1 MKTEIVRAEGLWA
14 DGSMGGLKDFSIV
27 VFGGETIGI
36 TGLVDSG
43 IASVSGILS
52 GRSRIE
58 KGTLYIH
65 NEPAELKNI
74 AQAHQRGIY
83 TIEDR
88 PILLKSLSLVENIC
102 IGEKN
107 LRFGLS
113 FPSREQKR
121 KAEKVLKEL
130 NLPIDCR
137 KPLSDMSLSDCH
149 MIEIARACYMN
160 GEVLVLDHIA
170 GGYTRQELEQLNR
183 LLICLKKRGMAV
195 IVLDPSYERLAGM
208 ADTLA
213 VMRSG
218 RVEAVFDGGKWN
230 REWVQKVQMGDY
242 RIPDTRKT
250 TFSQPQKTEPALL
263 MERISGGGFEEFS
276 FYLNKGE
283 VLGFW
288 DEDHGICSRLY
299 DLLCGITQVK
309 EGKAYLCGKPLQLSG
324 GRMHMIRQGIGYVES
339 REKGVFPKLT
349 LAENLTIA
357 SLERFSRYSRINRKL
372 EQAVV
377 LDVAAQ
383 LGIPSRDLKKR
394 IEKLD
399 GNTRFLVTI
408 YRWILKRS
416 KVLIL
421 HNVLSESDLII
432 RDSMLRVIN
441 QIHSSQTGMIL
452 LSPNKKEIYELCD
465 RVYLLKNCSLKF
477 PPPIP

>member
-1 MKTEIVRAEGLWA
+1 
-14 DGSMGGLKDFSIV
+14 
-27 VFGGETIGI
+27 
-36 TGLVDSG
+36 
-43 IASVSGILS
+43 
-52 GRSRIE
+52 
-58 KGTLYIH
+58 
-65 NEPAELKNI
+65 
-74 AQAHQRGIY
+74 
-83 TIEDR
+83 
-88 PILLKSLSLVENIC
+88 
-102 IGEKN
+102 
-107 LRFGLS
+107 
-113 FPSREQKR
+113 
-121 KAEKVLKEL
+121 
-130 NLPIDCR
+130 
-137 KPLSDMSLSDCH
+137 
-149 MIEIARACYMN
+149 
-160 GEVLVLDHIA
+160 
-170 GGYTRQELEQLNR
+170 
-183 LLICLKKRGMAV
+183 
-195 IVLDPSYERLAGM
+195 
-208 ADTLA
+208 
-213 VMRSG
+213 
-218 RVEAVFDGGKWN
+218 
-230 REWVQKVQMGDY
+230 
-242 RIPDTRKT
+242 
-250 TFSQPQKTEPALL
+250 
-263 MERISGGGFEEFS
+263 
-276 FYLNKGE
+276 
-283 VLGFW
+283 
-288 DEDHGICSRLY
+288 
-299 DLLCGITQVK
+299 
-309 EGKAYLCGKPLQLSG
+309 
-324 GRMHMIRQGIGYVES
+324 MIRQGIGYVES

>member
-1 MKTEIVRAEGLWA
+1 
-14 DGSMGGLKDFSIV
+14 
-27 VFGGETIGI
+27 
-36 TGLVDSG
+36 
-43 IASVSGILS
+43 
-52 GRSRIE
+52 
-58 KGTLYIH
+58 
-65 NEPAELKNI
+65 
-74 AQAHQRGIY
+74 
-83 TIEDR
+83 
-88 PILLKSLSLVENIC
+88 
-102 IGEKN
+102 
-107 LRFGLS
+107 
-113 FPSREQKR
+113 
-121 KAEKVLKEL
+121 
-130 NLPIDCR
+130 
-137 KPLSDMSLSDCH
+137 
-149 MIEIARACYMN
+149 
-160 GEVLVLDHIA
+160 
-170 GGYTRQELEQLNR
+170 
-183 LLICLKKRGMAV
+183 
-195 IVLDPSYERLAGM
+195 
-208 ADTLA
+208 
-213 VMRSG
+213 
-218 RVEAVFDGGKWN
+218 
-230 REWVQKVQMGDY
+230 
-242 RIPDTRKT
+242 
-250 TFSQPQKTEPALL
+250 
-263 MERISGGGFEEFS
+263 
-276 FYLNKGE
+276 
-283 VLGFW
+283 
-288 DEDHGICSRLY
+288 
-299 DLLCGITQVK
+299 
-309 EGKAYLCGKPLQLSG
+309 
-324 GRMHMIRQGIGYVES
+324 MHMIRQGIGYVES